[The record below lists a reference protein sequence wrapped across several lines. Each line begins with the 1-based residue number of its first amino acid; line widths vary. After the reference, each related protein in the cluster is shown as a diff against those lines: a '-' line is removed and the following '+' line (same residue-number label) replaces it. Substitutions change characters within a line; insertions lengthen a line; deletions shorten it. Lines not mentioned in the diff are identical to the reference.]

1 MNNEPVAWL
10 LFRDG
15 GETYPE
21 YTTSYKQMRE
31 WESYL
36 GDNERIEP
44 HYTTLQIKELSDR
57 ELVVFLMDEIDRA
70 SEWLVDGETHMAIG
84 VLGQCHAKIRKH
96 LSNTKES

>member
-15 GETYPE
+15 GESYPE

-31 WESYL
+31 WETYL

-44 HYTTLQIKELSDR
+44 HYTHPAKTLTDEEIIKTMVQFDVYSADDQCLIEAGRAILKK
-57 ELVVFLMDEIDRA
+57 A
-70 SEWLVDGETHMAIG
+70 SE
-84 VLGQCHAKIRKH
+84 K
-96 LSNTKES
+96 

>member
-31 WESYL
+31 WENYL

-44 HYTTLQIKELSDR
+44 HYTTLQIKELSDEEIYKLAGEFWIEGSFDDG
-57 ELVVFLMDEIDRA
+57 ELDYVGFARAILKKA
-70 SEWLVDGETHMAIG
+70 SE
-84 VLGQCHAKIRKH
+84 K
-96 LSNTKES
+96 